1 MEMANEGQAWS
12 WRAQREYIRELAPY
26 LLASTGLLIAGA
38 LLGVAIAARAPDI
51 SGARRE
57 ALGEFVGFFAALP
70 TPLLALAIFLNN
82 AVKTLVVI
90 LAGVLAGILPL
101 VFLLINGYVL
111 GIVFHATLQTKGLWA
126 FLIAVV
132 PHGVLELPAVLLGT
146 SIGLMMGARAIR
158 RFIKKENI
166 EISPQL
172 ARGVRFFATVIV
184 PLLVVSALIEA
195 FITAPL
201 SGK

>member
-1 MEMANEGQAWS
+1 MAIEGQARS
-12 WRAQREYIRELAPY
+12 WREQRNYIRELAPY
-26 LLASTGLLIAGA
+26 LLASVVLLLAGA
-38 LLGVAIAARAPDI
+38 VVGVAMAERAPDI
-51 SGARRE
+51 SSMRRE
-57 ALGEFVGFFAALP
+57 ALSEFVSLFRGLP
-70 TPLLALAIFLNN
+70 APLLALAIFLNN

-90 LAGVLAGILPL
+90 VAGVFAGILPL

-111 GIVFHATLQTKGLWA
+111 GIVFHATVHTEGLWA
-126 FLIAVV
+126 FVVAVA

-146 SIGLMMGARAIR
+146 SIGLMMGAAAIR
-158 RFIKKENI
+158 KFIRKQNI
-166 EISPQL
+166 ELSSQL
-172 ARGVRFFATVIV
+172 ARGMRFFATVIV